1 MSEKKLAPDRMGD
14 IISKRFNKTIWKP
27 FNRGIRDYSLIQDGD
42 RIAVCI
48 SGGKDSML
56 LAKCMQ
62 RLQSFR
68 KPDFEV
74 VFLAMDPDYNDN
86 VKDLIM
92 RNASSLGINIEMRQT
107 NIFSSV
113 EKTDKNP
120 CFLCSRLRRGWLYKT
135 ASELGCNKIALGH
148 HFDDVVETILMG
160 MLYGSQ
166 MQTMLP
172 KLHSENYSGMELIR
186 PLYLVREKN
195 IIEWQEYCGLCF
207 SKCACRLTENSDS
220 GTKRTEI
227 KQLLQQLR
235 INNPSVD
242 INIFRSAENV
252 NLRKIISYHD
262 GKKYHSFL
270 DDYSEGITLKGTKQK
285 T

>member
-1 MSEKKLAPDRMGD
+1 MFFSVSMSDFDFKKH
-14 IISKRFNKTIWKP
+14 IWKP
-27 FNRGIRDYSLIQDGD
+27 FNKGISQYDMIHTGD

-62 RLQSFR
+62 QLQSYG
-68 KPDFEV
+68 KPDFHV
-74 VFLAMDPDYNDN
+74 VFLAMDPGYTDEVREKIQQNC
-86 VKDLIM
+86 
-92 RNASSLGINIEMRQT
+92 SEMRIPLQMYRT
-107 NIFSSV
+107 AVFDSAGNSG
-113 EKTDKNP
+113 KNP
-120 CFLCSRLRRGWLYKT
+120 CFLCSRLRRGWLYKK

-186 PLYLVREKN
+186 PLYLVREER
-195 IIEWQEYCGLCF
+195 IIQWQLENKLDF
-207 SKCACRLTENSDS
+207 TRCACSIAENSDQ
-220 GTKRTEI
+220 GTKRKEI
-227 KQLLQQLR
+227 KLLLRQLR
-235 INNPSVD
+235 KNNPSVD
-242 INIFRSAENV
+242 MNIFRSAENV

-262 GKKYHSFL
+262 GDRYHSFL
-270 DDYSEGITLKGTKQK
+270 DDYHEGISVKGTRN